1 MSRIKEALVFKT
13 DEERL
18 EWFHSLA
25 PDEQAEVAKEAKEIV
40 DNVIEAFR
48 PVAEALGKVFGLW
61 FDLLYQNVS
70 EINAAFAMAQANNAC
85 SGQVAGAGKADG
97 ESTPSATCH

>member
-13 DEERL
+13 DEERM
-18 EWFHSLA
+18 EWFQSLS
-25 PDEQAEVAKEAKEIV
+25 PDEQAEVAKEAKQVV

-48 PVAEALGKVFGLW
+48 PVAEALGKVFYLW

-70 EINAAFAMAQANNAC
+70 EIGTAFAMAQEDKDRKSC
-85 SGQVAGAGKADG
+85 
-97 ESTPSATCH
+97 